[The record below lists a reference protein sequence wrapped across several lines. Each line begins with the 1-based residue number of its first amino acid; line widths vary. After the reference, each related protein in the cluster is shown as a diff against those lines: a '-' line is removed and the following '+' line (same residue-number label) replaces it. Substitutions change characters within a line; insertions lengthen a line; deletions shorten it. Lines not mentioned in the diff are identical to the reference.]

1 MKKIIITIT
10 ILLLSIIVLGGNVC
24 AQENDMGKTLI
35 VYYSLTGNTKTGCEV
50 LQKELMSD
58 VLEIRDLVNRSGGW
72 GFARSAFGSLFGLHT
87 KIDPE
92 QPDMSAYQNIIIAS
106 PIWTGKLSMA
116 IRTFIDKNRF
126 DNKKV
131 ILYTTTNAEEKEK
144 YKEKNRN
151 LLREKGGEVVG
162 YFQILAKK
170 EIDEEKVMRTKEEMT
185 AETLSL
191 VSSLK
196 EMFLTNGS
204 K

>member
-1 MKKIIITIT
+1 MKKITLTVFIFMIITC
-10 ILLLSIIVLGGNVC
+10 LSGMVN

-50 LQKELMSD
+50 LQKELQVD
-58 VLEIRDLVNRSGGW
+58 ILEIRDLVNRSGGW
-72 GFARSAFGSLFGLHT
+72 GFARSAFGSLLGLHT

-116 IRTFIDKNRF
+116 VRTFIDKNRF

-144 YKEKNRN
+144 YKEKNRD
-151 LLREKGGEVVG
+151 LVRKQGGEVVG

-170 EIDEEKVMRTKEEMT
+170 EVDEEKVLRTKEEML
-185 AETLSL
+185 ADTLSI

-196 EMFLTNGS
+196 KLLTIESN
-204 K
+204 

>member
-10 ILLLSIIVLGGNVC
+10 MLILSITVLGGNIC
-24 AQENDMGKTLI
+24 AQEKDMGKTLI
-35 VYYSLTGNTKTGCEV
+35 VYYSLTGNTRAGCEL
-50 LQKELMSD
+50 LQNELQAD
-58 VLEIRDLVNRSGGW
+58 ILEIKDLVNRTGGW
-72 GFARSAFGSLFGLHT
+72 GFARSAFGSLLGLYT
-87 KIDPE
+87 EIDPE
-92 QPDMSAYQNIIIAS
+92 QPDLSAYQNIIIAS

-116 IRTFIDKNRF
+116 VRTFIDKNRF

-170 EIDEEKVMRTKEEMT
+170 EVGEEKVPRKKEEM
-185 AETLSL
+185 AADTLSI
-191 VSSLK
+191 VSSIK
-196 EMFLTNGS
+196 

>member
-1 MKKIIITIT
+1 MKKIALTVFIFMIIAC
-10 ILLLSIIVLGGNVC
+10 LSGMLN

-50 LQKELMSD
+50 LQKELQVD
-58 VLEIRDLVNRSGGW
+58 ILEIRDLVNRSGGW
-72 GFARSAFGSLFGLHT
+72 GFARSAFGSLLGLHT

-162 YFQILAKK
+162 YFQILARNIVDDKK
-170 EIDEEKVMRTKEEMT
+170 ILRTIGEIKD
-185 AETLSL
+185 ETLG
-191 VSSLK
+191 VVTDI
-196 EMFLTNGS
+196 ERIFQTN
-204 K
+204 

>member
-10 ILLLSIIVLGGNVC
+10 ILILSIIVSGGNVC
-24 AQENDMGKTLI
+24 AQEKSMGKTLI
-35 VYYSLTGNTKTGCEV
+35 VYYSLTGNTKAGCEV
-50 LQKELMSD
+50 LQKELKAD
-58 VLEIRDLVNRSGGW
+58 VLEIRDLINRSGGW
-72 GFARSAFGSLFGLHT
+72 GFVRSAFGSLFGFHT

-144 YKEKNRN
+144 YKEKNRD
-151 LLREKGGEVVG
+151 LVRKQGGEVVG

-170 EIDEEKVMRTKEEMT
+170 EVDEEKVLRTKEEML
-185 AETLSL
+185 ADTLSI

-196 EMFLTNGS
+196 KLLTIESN
-204 K
+204 

>member
-10 ILLLSIIVLGGNVC
+10 ILILSIIVSGGNVC
-24 AQENDMGKTLI
+24 AQEKSMGKTLI
-35 VYYSLTGNTKTGCEV
+35 VYYSLTGNTKAGCEV
-50 LQKELMSD
+50 LQKGLMAD
-58 VLEIRDLVNRSGGW
+58 ILEIRDLINRSGGW
-72 GFARSAFGSLFGLHT
+72 GFVRSAFGSLFGFHT

-116 IRTFIDKNRF
+116 VRTFIDKNRF

-162 YFQILAKK
+162 YFQVLAKK
-170 EIDEEKVMRTKEEMT
+170 EVDREKVLRTKEEM
-185 AETLSL
+185 ETDSISIM
-191 VSSLK
+191 SSIK
-196 EMFLTNGS
+196 KILTIEQN
-204 K
+204 

>member
-10 ILLLSIIVLGGNVC
+10 ILILSIIVSGGNVC
-24 AQENDMGKTLI
+24 AQEKSMGKTLI
-35 VYYSLTGNTKTGCEV
+35 VYYSLTGNTKAGCEV
-50 LQKELMSD
+50 LQKGLMAD
-58 VLEIRDLVNRSGGW
+58 VLEIRDLINRSGGW
-72 GFARSAFGSLFGLHT
+72 GFVRSAFGSLFGFHT

-116 IRTFIDKNRF
+116 VRTFIDKNRF

-151 LLREKGGEVVG
+151 LLREKGGDVVG
-162 YFQILAKK
+162 YIQILARKIINEKK
-170 EIDEEKVMRTKEEMT
+170 IPRTIDEIKTD
-185 AETLSL
+185 TLSA
-191 VSSLK
+191 VPEIK
-196 EMFLTNGS
+196 RTFQIN
-204 K
+204 

>member
-1 MKKIIITIT
+1 MKKITLTVFIFMIITC
-10 ILLLSIIVLGGNVC
+10 LSGMVN

-50 LQKELMSD
+50 LQKELQVD
-58 VLEIRDLVNRSGGW
+58 ILEIRDLVNRSGGW
-72 GFARSAFGSLFGLHT
+72 GFARSAFGSLLGLHT

-170 EIDEEKVMRTKEEMT
+170 EVGGEKVLRTKDEMV
-185 AETLSL
+185 ADTLSI

-196 EMFLTNGS
+196 KLLTIESN
-204 K
+204 